1 MEYFEYKSASKLA
14 KATVFLLLTTAVCNF
29 VFIALQVTNITLFDG
44 LSALSENT
52 SKTNSVFTSIVGI
65 FSLALILISYSTNIV
80 FLVWQHRA
88 AKNLLALN
96 ENASTHSPGWHVGW
110 WFVPFA
116 SLIMPLRCISELAN
130 GSKPENVSDETY
142 VADQSPSNLTGFWWF
157 FYIFSGIV
165 AIGNGFFAV
174 TLTKNPENWQYYV
187 ISLVVFECLY
197 ITAAILVVLI
207 VRNIDSDQEASS
219 KLIGNEAKYR
229 SPPPPPTFKND
240 SNN

>member
-1 MEYFEYKSASKLA
+1 MELSEYKSASKIA
-14 KATVFLLLTTAVCNF
+14 KATVVLLLTTAVCNF
-29 VFIALQVTNITLFDG
+29 VFTALQVTNITLFDG
-44 LSALSENT
+44 LSELTGSTTKT
-52 SKTNSVFTSIVGI
+52 SPVFTLIVGF

-88 AKNLLALN
+88 AKNLRALN
-96 ENASTHSPGWHVGW
+96 ENASTHTPGWHVGW

-116 SLIMPLRCISELAN
+116 SLIMPLRWISELAN
-130 GSKPENVSDETY
+130 GSKPESVSDETY

-157 FYIFSGIV
+157 FYLFSTIV
-165 AIGNGFFAV
+165 AIGNGFFAI
-174 TLTKNPENWQYYV
+174 TLTKNPENWQYYL

-219 KLIGNEAKYR
+219 KLVGNKAKHQ
-229 SPPPPPTFKND
+229 SPPPPPIFNNETND
-240 SNN
+240 